1 MQEASTPAS
10 YQVGPNETCL
20 TALMDTVHSSPNVV
34 LYTRPA
40 NYEWVNVTGG
50 EFLEEVFAVAKG
62 LVANGIEQGDRI
74 ALLSSTRYEW
84 TVLDY
89 AIWAAG
95 AVSVPIYPSSSLAQ
109 VQWIVGDSG
118 AVLAITETRDHTSL
132 MEHLVVDESGAPC
145 IKGVTSSLRRVLE
158 INSSALSTLKFEGR
172 QMDDSVIMDRIHATQ
187 SSDLASLVYTS
198 GTTGRPKGCILTH
211 RNFLSEAR
219 ALLTHD
225 IGAIAVPG
233 RRTITFLPLAH
244 VLARSVSLAFAIGGG
259 LQSHWSD
266 FQSIAIQLQRTHP
279 HMVVGVPRVFEKI
292 RIAAQNNAKESGLI
306 ATAVFKQAE
315 QTAIDY
321 SKALDTPEGPS
332 TWLKLRLKGF
342 DKLIYSKLRAA
353 TGDAVV
359 YGITGG
365 SAMSPNLLHF
375 FRGVGIPVAEG
386 YGLTETVGAALV
398 SFGENTK
405 IGTVGKPLGGV
416 SVRINSDGE
425 ILLKGPMV
433 FDGYWNDPDATAAS
447 FTDGWYNTG
456 DLGELDDEGF
466 LTVTGRKKDL
476 VVTAGGKNI
485 SPAPMEESLREHP
498 LISQALVVGDGKP
511 FVSVLL
517 TLDEDTLRT
526 WKLDHNMPENK
537 TVKDLSSDPQL
548 RAEIQDAINQ
558 VNMTVSH
565 AESIKKFHILDSGLT
580 EESNEL
586 TPTLKIKRNVV
597 VQKYA
602 KEIDRLYT

>member
-1 MQEASTPAS
+1 MQEVSAPAS
-10 YQVGPNETCL
+10 YQIGPNETCL
-20 TALMDTVHSSPNVV
+20 TALLDTVHSSPNVV

-40 NYEWVNVTGG
+40 NYEWVNVTGS

-132 MEHLVVDESGAPC
+132 MEHLVVDESGTSC

-259 LQSHWSD
+259 MQSHWSD

-332 TWLKLRLKGF
+332 AWLKLRLKGF